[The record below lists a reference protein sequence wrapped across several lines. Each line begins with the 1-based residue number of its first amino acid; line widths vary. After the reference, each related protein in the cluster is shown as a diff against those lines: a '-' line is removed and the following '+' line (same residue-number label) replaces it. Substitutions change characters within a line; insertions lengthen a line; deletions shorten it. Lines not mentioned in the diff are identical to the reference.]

1 MGTCGRTGN
10 SSSWV
15 VLEDFLDEVESS
27 PSVLKMHRKEF
38 GLLEEGEDIR

>member
-15 VLEDFLDEVESS
+15 VLEDFLDEGESS
-27 PSVLKMHRKEF
+27 PRVLKMHRKEF
-38 GLLEEGEDIR
+38 GLVEEGEYIR

>member
-1 MGTCGRTGN
+1 MGTCGRTGD

-27 PSVLKMHRKEF
+27 PGVLKMHRKES
-38 GLLEEGEDIR
+38 GPSEDIG

>member
-1 MGTCGRTGN
+1 MGSPGG
-10 SSSWV
+10 
-15 VLEDFLDEVESS
+15 LPDEVESS